1 MPDRWAQTS
10 TTQKRADHH
19 HCVVWVGSWPKVAG
33 VPEPRLVV
41 ARSCDIADTPQAVL
55 VRRARKIGCV
65 HSDVAEAMA
74 DEVATFV
81 NTIEPHF
88 HEPSASKRE
97 AYLAMQDYL
106 VENSELAFRP
116 ERSAFCLGKRFENE
130 HPPPTHD
137 MMVRVPGTK
146 LVYPPRAP
154 PLEVKMTKPKFSQ
167 RDPNLSFFRILVGNV
182 GNCWH
187 LGLRRFAQLL
197 ENFANAIFSEKVVG
211 IFSVLRLQCTNYS
224 ITLYSLL
231 EVIPL

>member
-10 TTQKRADHH
+10 TNQKRAANMSLISSTTTIVWFGW
-19 HCVVWVGSWPKVAG
+19 VVGPKVAG

-81 NTIEPHF
+81 NTIEPQF
-88 HEPSASKRE
+88 HTSHASKRE

-106 VENSELAFRP
+106 VENWEFAFRP

-154 PLEVKMTKPKFSQ
+154 PLEVMPK
-167 RDPNLSFFRILVGNV
+167 
-182 GNCWH
+182 
-187 LGLRRFAQLL
+187 
-197 ENFANAIFSEKVVG
+197 
-211 IFSVLRLQCTNYS
+211 
-224 ITLYSLL
+224 
-231 EVIPL
+231 